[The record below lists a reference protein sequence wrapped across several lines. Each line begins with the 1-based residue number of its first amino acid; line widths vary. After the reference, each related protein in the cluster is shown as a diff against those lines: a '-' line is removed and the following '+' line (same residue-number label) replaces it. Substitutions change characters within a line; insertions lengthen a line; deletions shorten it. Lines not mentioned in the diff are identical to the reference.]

1 MNDTSCVLAGL
12 IRLLTPPVLI
22 VLWHKKT
29 GARFYPALIAVI
41 VCFPAFII
49 GAMIRSGF
57 QIESFVGRF
66 LANGLLYGILE
77 EGTKFLTMKY
87 LLGDYDSRKD
97 AVTYGLA
104 HGYQENFSAGL
115 SCFGLIGTGRAAS
128 DIFGVNLW
136 TALAGAAF
144 SVSLTVLIFYG
155 IQTDKSML
163 MLPIA
168 ILVHAFGNAFMG
180 IFRFDTAVVI
190 LGDGLLTAGVCYAA
204 YRCWKSLWDPYDD
217 EYKTG

>member
-1 MNDTSCVLAGL
+1 MNDFSCVLAGL
-12 IRLLTPPVLI
+12 VRILTPPLLVF
-22 VLWHKKT
+22 LWHKKT
-29 GARFYPALIAVI
+29 GARIYPALIAFV

-77 EGTKFLTMKY
+77 EGTKFLTMKF
-87 LLGDYDSRKD
+87 LLEEYDSRED

-104 HGYQENFSAGL
+104 HGYQENFTAGL
-115 SCFGLIGTGRAAS
+115 SCFGLIGTGNAAS

-136 TALAGAAF
+136 TAVCGALFA
-144 SVSLTVLIFYG
+144 VSLTVLIFYG
-155 IQTDKSML
+155 IRTDKSML

-168 ILVHAFGNAFMG
+168 ILAHAFSNAFLG
-180 IFRFDTAVVI
+180 IFRFDTAIVI
-190 LGDGLLTAGVCYAA
+190 FGDGLLTAGVCYAA
-204 YRCWKSLWDPYDD
+204 YRCWKNLWNPYDFETD
-217 EYKTG
+217 

>member
-1 MNDTSCVLAGL
+1 MDDFSCVLAGL
-12 IRLLTPPVLI
+12 VRILTPPLLVF
-22 VLWHKKT
+22 LWHKKT
-29 GARFYPALIAVI
+29 GARIYPALIAFV

-77 EGTKFLTMKY
+77 EGTKFLTMKF
-87 LLGDYDSRKD
+87 LLEEYDSRED

-104 HGYQENFSAGL
+104 HGYQENFTAGL
-115 SCFGLIGTGRAAS
+115 SCFGLIGTGNAAS

-136 TALAGAAF
+136 TAVCGALFA
-144 SVSLTVLIFYG
+144 VSLTVLIFYG
-155 IQTDKSML
+155 IRTDKSML

-168 ILVHAFGNAFMG
+168 ILAHAFSNAFLG
-180 IFRFDTAVVI
+180 IFRFDTAIVI
-190 LGDGLLTAGVCYAA
+190 FGDGLLTVGVCYAA
-204 YRCWKSLWDPYDD
+204 YRCWKNLWNPYDFESD
-217 EYKTG
+217 